1 MNILSCTVPT
11 GGLHIVANC
20 ERIRN
25 ADMNGRLTH
34 ILLRASHIDR
44 DSFLIDHEKIE
55 P

>member
-25 ADMNGRLTH
+25 VGMNGRLTH
-34 ILLRASHIDR
+34 ILLGASHIHWDL
-44 DSFLIDHEKIE
+44 FLIDHDNIE
-55 P
+55 L